1 MTNAPPLIYVAG
13 PYRAATTWQIDRNI
27 TNARVWGAKLAGW
40 GAYPVIPHSNTAH
53 MDGAA
58 DDALWLAGTMEL
70 LRRCDGAIF
79 IEGWKESRGSC
90 AEWDEA
96 TRLNLPRMDARS
108 LSESDIEEWV
118 RFTRKTKGA
127 TP

>member
-53 MDGAA
+53 MDGVA
-58 DDALWLAGTMEL
+58 DDSLWLAGTMEL

-79 IEGWKESRGSC
+79 IEGWLDSSGAKQEW
-90 AEWDEA
+90 AEA
-96 TRLNLPRMDARS
+96 SRLNLRRVDARS

-118 RFTRKTKGA
+118 KDVRKTKKV

>member
-27 TNARVWGAKLAGW
+27 TNARAWGAKLAKW

-90 AEWDEA
+90 AEWDEVV
-96 TRLNLPRMDARS
+96 RLKQPRMDARF
-108 LSESDIEEWV
+108 LSEPDIEEWV
-118 RFTRKTKGA
+118 KDVRKTKGA

>member
-1 MTNAPPLIYVAG
+1 MSVKDG
-13 PYRAATTWQIDRNI
+13 PGEGTWSVFAQK
-27 TNARVWGAKLAGW
+27 VVE
-40 GAYPVIPHSNTAH
+40 GAYPVIPLSNTAH

-79 IEGWKESRGSC
+79 IAGWKESRGSC

-108 LSESDIEEWV
+108 LSEPDIEEWV
-118 RFTRKTKGA
+118 KDVRKTKGA